1 MDILTPQKIS
11 ELINEVNDIFR
22 SYGKETNFDF
32 VIWVSVWLL
41 LRLSESQDRENSA
54 IAEFDE
60 EKYPV
65 LFSKGVFDNFF
76 EGDITLRIWAYEAL
90 IKELNKS
97 DHNPLRPRIRKILLD
112 EHVQGSFRQFLA
124 QAELFSWLEK
134 GLFQF
139 DFSDS
144 VQQRYA
150 SLFFENLLANV
161 LQKQRQA
168 EFYTPKP
175 VVNLMIELANPKPGE
190 RIYDPCFGT
199 GGLLVES
206 ARRIKAAAKTLP
218 AGEWDR
224 LRSQSI
230 FGVDMNPLV
239 HTIALTRIILA
250 GIPEPNLELADSL
263 ERPVSSSS
271 DRFDVILACPPWGY
285 TGRVSSRD
293 RFRYSHLFLPSRD
306 MTNLFLQ
313 HVMQSLR
320 PEGRAVVAVPEGT
333 LFSGGPDRKLR
344 QHLLQ
349 EFLVEGVV
357 SLPAGTFA
365 PFTGIKSNLLLFRR
379 SKPEENVRFLE
390 VQRLA
395 GTKGNPSFKEETPEE
410 LAKHFREGMSTERL
424 WEKRIEDLKKRDW
437 ELIAK
442 RGGDEDLAKWLD
454 SIKKADPE
462 IQELPLGNVSAV
474 MSGVNY
480 GRETA
485 TKARTSLGE
494 MPIVRIS
501 DIKENRITQPGL
513 FLTEKAQSRVKP
525 SQFLKADD
533 ILLSTSGTIGKIGI
547 VRPEDISEDGL
558 AAKSLV
564 LIRSGESI
572 VPQYLFTLLH
582 SETYRNWMAGRA
594 RGSTIQHLSIQT
606 LRHLPIPVPAL
617 PLQERLIKEWRERK
631 DADPLS
637 TFLEIVTREDDHL
650 FEEFIELVGGAVKV
664 VSELSDSFESD
675 PLVGLGNL
683 AARCESFVQ
692 EFGNRSSLKWSEKW
706 FDHLAEACDNL
717 KDIQHIPK
725 GPGLFAL
732 LQGAL
737 KSFLEANDVLH
748 KVFEVPED
756 SDISQKIQG
765 RLNSISDVGQG
776 LIEKTSDMLLKDIHI
791 KTLMGAT
798 SLSVGVQNELPV
810 EILNDGPLPIRNF
823 VVETHPD
830 IGAAN
835 IPYFAESSKKSVF
848 FEILPQAVPGKF
860 DFSIIWQGRNMRG
873 ERIGGHADLAVDIK
887 STRDALYQTS
897 LGPSPYITG
906 SPIDREEMF
915 FGRKDVIKKIALQL
929 STSHR
934 ANIILLEG
942 NRRSG
947 KTSILNR
954 IIDGKLFPKWIPAY
968 CSFQSGTGHNQKAG
982 LPTAQVFKAIAVS
995 IFKAGIKK
1003 GFRTWFPHHEMPKSE
1018 GLVFQAAFLKA
1029 ANHVFAGENPYDA
1042 FDLYL
1047 QSVFDVIAPKRL
1059 LLLLDEFDKI
1069 QDGIDTGITSP
1080 QVPENLRALLH
1091 ANPSMTGI
1099 LCYSKL
1105 LRRLREEYWSM
1116 LFGLGHPVSVGSLE
1130 LEDARFLVTRPAE
1143 GRLVFTD
1150 KARDKIV
1157 DLCARQ
1163 PYLIQKLCNRIFEIS
1178 AEKAQRTVTEQTVD
1192 EASWGMTAD
1201 DEHFATLWQH
1211 HVGSERRRFILSL
1224 CARLSDSPDPI
1235 TRKLI
1240 EIKLEEARVDVR
1252 RTQDLSDDLMHLR
1265 ELELLS
1271 IDENGSTYHIAVP
1284 LMGAWIR
1291 RNVDHQG
1298 QQSCAAEES
1307 EEQI

>member
-1 MDILTPQKIS
+1 M
-11 ELINEVNDIFR
+11 E
-22 SYGKETNFDF
+22 
-32 VIWVSVWLL
+32 
-41 LRLSESQDRENSA
+41 A
-54 IAEFDE
+54 IALFDGSQ
-60 EKYPV
+60 YDPV
-65 LFSKGVFDNFF
+65 LPPKTRADIWIDLPTDQVRGFVYDNLVPILKDEQTTFDGNSIARALLKGSLVTDIEGFEREKVLWKKIHSWIASVDFS
-76 EGDITLRIWAYEAL
+76 
-90 IKELNKS
+90 
-97 DHNPLRPRIRKILLD
+97 NPAQLSSAGRLLEILLD
-112 EHVQGSFRQFLA
+112 TSIEQTKS
-124 QAELFSWLEK
+124 
-134 GLFQF
+134 
-139 DFSDS
+139 
-144 VQQRYA
+144 
-150 SLFFENLLANV
+150 
-161 LQKQRQA
+161 A
-168 EFYTPKP
+168 EFFTPKP
-175 VVNLMIELANPKPGE
+175 VVELMVELANPKPDE

-230 FGVDMNPLV
+230 FGVDINPLV

-285 TGRVSSRD
+285 TGRVSNRD
-293 RFRYSHLFLPSRD
+293 RFRYTHLSLPSKD

-313 HVMQSLR
+313 HIMQSLR

-349 EFLVEGVV
+349 KFSVEGVV

-379 SKPEENVRFLE
+379 SKPKENVRFLE
-390 VQRLA
+390 VNRLA
-395 GTKGNPSFKEETPEE
+395 GTNENTAFKEETPEE
-410 LAKHFREGMSTERL
+410 IAKNFWEGKSNERL
-424 WEKRIEDLKKRDW
+424 WEKAIKELKKRDW

-442 RGGDEDLAKWLD
+442 RGGDEELAKWLD
-454 SIKKADPE
+454 AIKKADPE

-474 MSGVNY
+474 MSGVTY

-485 TKARTSLGE
+485 TKARTSLGK

-501 DIKENRITQPGL
+501 DIRENRIIQPSL
-513 FLTEKAQSRVKP
+513 FLAEKAQSRVKS

-547 VRPEDISEDGL
+547 VSPEDISEQCL

-564 LIRSGESI
+564 LIRPDESI
-572 VPQYLFTLLH
+572 LPQYLFSLLR
-582 SETYRNWMAGRA
+582 SETYRKWMTGRA
-594 RGSTIQHLSIQT
+594 RGSTIQHLSIRT

-631 DADPLS
+631 EPDPLS
-637 TFLEIVTREDDHL
+637 VFLEIVSRKDNHL

-664 VSELSDSFESD
+664 VSGLSDSFESD
-675 PLVGLGNL
+675 PLAGLDNL
-683 AARCESFVQ
+683 AANCELFIQ
-692 EFGNRSSLKWSEKW
+692 EFGSRSSFKWLEQW
-706 FDHLAEACDNL
+706 FDHLLNACDNL
-717 KDIQHIPK
+717 KDIRHIPK
-725 GPGLFAL
+725 GPSLFAL
-732 LQGAL
+732 LQSAL
-737 KSFLEANDVLH
+737 PSFLEANVILYEL
-748 KVFEVPED
+748 FEVPED
-756 SDISQKIQG
+756 SDFKEILG
-765 RLNSISDVGQG
+765 HLNRISDVGRD
-776 LIEKTSDMLLKDIHI
+776 LIEKFSDILLKDIHI
-791 KTLMGAT
+791 KTLTGAT
-798 SLSVGVQNELPV
+798 WLSVGIQNELLV
-810 EILNDGPLPIRNF
+810 EMVNDGPLPIRNF
-823 VVETHPD
+823 IVETHTD
-830 IGAAN
+830 IGTAN
-835 IPYFAESSKKSVF
+835 IPYFAEFSKKSIV
-848 FEILPQAVPGKF
+848 FEIPPQALPGKF
-860 DFSIIWQGRNMRG
+860 DFSLIWKGRNMKG
-873 ERIGGHADLAVDIK
+873 ERIGGQTDLAVDIK

-897 LGPSPYITG
+897 LGPSPYIIG

-915 FGRKDVIKKIALQL
+915 FGRKDVIEKIALQL

-954 IIDGKLFPKWIPAY
+954 IIDGKLFPGWIPAY

-995 IFKAGIKK
+995 IFKAGIKD
-1003 GFRTWFPHHEMPKSE
+1003 GFRTWFPHYEMPKSE
-1018 GLVFQAAFLKA
+1018 GLIFQAAFLKA

-1047 QSVFDVIAPKRL
+1047 QSVFNAIAPKRL

-1091 ANPSMTGI
+1091 ANPNMTGI

-1130 LEDARFLVTRPAE
+1130 LADARSLVTRPAE

-1163 PYLIQKLCNRIFEIS
+1163 PYLIQKLCNRIFEM
-1178 AEKAQRTVTEQTVD
+1178 AADKAQPTVTEQTVD
-1192 EASWGMTAD
+1192 EASWGMTGD

-1224 CARLSDSPDPI
+1224 CERLSDSPDLI

-1240 EIKLEEARVDVR
+1240 EIKLEEARIDVR
-1252 RTQDLSDDLMHLR
+1252 RTQELSDDLMHLR

-1291 RNVDHQG
+1291 RNVDHEG
-1298 QQSCAAEES
+1298 QRSCAAEES